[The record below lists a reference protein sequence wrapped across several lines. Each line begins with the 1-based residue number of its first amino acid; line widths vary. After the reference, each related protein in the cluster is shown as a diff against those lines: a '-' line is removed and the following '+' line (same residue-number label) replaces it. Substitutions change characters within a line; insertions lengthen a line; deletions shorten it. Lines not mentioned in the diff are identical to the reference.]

1 MPEPTPESYI
11 IRALYLANKLT
22 LQQSRTFSLKVYE
35 DENFIYPTTP
45 TIDNTYELLDENNIS
60 YINAVIVF
68 ENTTFD
74 RMMTEFGHSNRRD
87 DAIKFKINE
96 VEYLIITEN

>member
-11 IRALYLANKLT
+11 IHSLYLANKLT

-35 DENFIYPTTP
+35 DEDENIVPS
-45 TIDNTYELLDENNIS
+45 IDNTYELLDENNIS

-87 DAIKFKINE
+87 DAIKCVING